1 VQIFMAKE
9 EENALGIHERVTN
22 SWRERNNIP
31 DSDGFQELVQNMQKR
46 DRSDTVSTS
55 FSDSHDPKRSK
66 LGGIP
71 E

>member
-1 VQIFMAKE
+1 LPKRKKGLWEFKR
-9 EENALGIHERVTN
+9 G
-22 SWRERNNIP
+22 REQNNIP
-31 DSDGFQELVQNMQKR
+31 DSDGFQEMLQKVQKR

-55 FSDSHDPKRSK
+55 FSDSHDPKRYK